1 MWPFDRDGVKVVKQ
15 RRGNAGD
22 RGVHGAIGEA
32 GALGT
37 HTYVEAPDPAPASV
51 DEGQDEDPRDADFMV
66 L

>member
-32 GALGT
+32 GPLGS
-37 HTYVEAPDPAPASV
+37 HTYVEAPDPAPAP
-51 DEGQDEDPRDADFMV
+51 DGNDQEQLGDDLMV